1 VTPFRQH
8 QEVAVVEHDD
18 STRQPR
24 EGGKVHYATVT
35 DVTKAYIIVSYHDRT
50 VFGGKRD
57 QFWNGSG
64 WRAWD
69 GWFRWRLVHVCTRCE
84 RPVLGTPV
92 TSPGDQAG
100 RLYCTD
106 GCRVA
111 DSESAQ
117 EQRYPSGVAT

>member
-1 VTPFRQH
+1 MTPFRQH

-35 DVTKAYIIVSYHDRT
+35 DVTKAYIIVSYHDRS
-50 VFGGKRD
+50 VYGGKRD
-57 QFWNGSG
+57 QFWEGSG

-69 GWFRWRLVHVCTRCE
+69 GWFRWRLVPLCTRCE
-84 RPVLGTPV
+84 RPVLGTPR
-92 TSPGDQAG
+92 TDPSDPLKRQ
-100 RLYCTD
+100 YCGEECSD
-106 GCRVA
+106 A
-111 DSESAQ
+111 DDEARY